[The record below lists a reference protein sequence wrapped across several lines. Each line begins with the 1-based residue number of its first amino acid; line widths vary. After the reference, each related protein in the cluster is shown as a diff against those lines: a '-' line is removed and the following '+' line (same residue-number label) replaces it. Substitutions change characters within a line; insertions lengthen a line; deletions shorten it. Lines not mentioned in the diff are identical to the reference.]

1 LSLRALRLAIGA
13 AVLLAGGCGTI
24 VNLTDEV
31 APAGLNPGR
40 REVYGGIRWDID
52 AAWPLGQ
59 PAASHNEYWP
69 NLPRFFFFLLDLPCC
84 AIADTVTLPY
94 TAAYQLGLTSS
105 GNSMTGPRRPAWVEP
120 PVSSAPPAAPA
131 GRAMNPRIE

>member
-1 LSLRALRLAIGA
+1 MIVAT
-13 AVLLAGGCGTI
+13 VLFTGGCGTI

-40 REVYGGIRWDID
+40 REMYGGIRWDID
-52 AAWPLGQ
+52 TAWPLGQ
-59 PAASHNEYWP
+59 PAASHNEDWP

-94 TAAYQLGLTSS
+94 TAAYSLGLFG
-105 GNSMTGPRRPAWVEP
+105 GNSMTAPRRPAWVEP
-120 PVSSAPPAAPA
+120 PIPSAPPAAPA

>member
-1 LSLRALRLAIGA
+1 LPLRAFQLAIAA

-40 REVYGGIRWDID
+40 REMYGGVRWDFD
-52 AAWPLGQ
+52 TAWPLGQ
-59 PAASHNEYWP
+59 PKSSHNEYWP
-69 NLPRFFFFLLDLPCC
+69 NLPRYFFFLLDLPCC

-94 TAAYQLGLTSS
+94 TAAYSLGLSFN
-105 GNSMTGPRRPAWVEP
+105 GNSSPAPRRPAWIEP
-120 PVSSAPPAAPA
+120 PTSSAPTAAPA
-131 GRAMNPRIE
+131 SKAMNPRID